1 MEMTRKITIF
11 ATMFKY
17 CIIFLAFLVYHNQG
31 FAQGN
36 VTIIAED
43 GIENLENT
51 RIQRRKNADV
61 LVQGFRIFIGMTS
74 SRADA
79 VKLQGEAQEKFHETY
94 APQVVYDEPN
104 FKIYVGAYNNNS
116 EADDALTEIR
126 KSYPNAKKIKMPIKA
141 KK

>member
-17 CIIFLAFLVYHNQG
+17 CIIFLAFLAYHNQG

>member
-1 MEMTRKITIF
+1 MNHCTKIQQQIRDDT
-11 ATMFKY
+11 KNN
-17 CIIFLAFLVYHNQG
+17 HS
-31 FAQGN
+31 FAQGK

-79 VKLQGEAQEKFHETY
+79 VKLQGEAQEKFQENYT
-94 APQVVYDEPN
+94 PQVVYDEPN
-104 FKIYVGAYNNNS
+104 FKIYVGSYNNS
-116 EADDALTEIR
+116 AEADEALAEIR

>member
-17 CIIFLAFLVYHNQG
+17 CIIFFAFLGYYNQG

-79 VKLQGEAQEKFHETY
+79 VKLQGEAQEKIQETY

-104 FKIYVGAYNNNS
+104 FKIYIGAYNNS
-116 EADDALTEIR
+116 TEADEALAEIR
-126 KSYPNAKKIKMPIKA
+126 RTYPNAKKIKMPIKA

>member
-11 ATMFKY
+11 ATMFNY
-17 CIIFLAFLVYHNQG
+17 CIIFFAFLGYYNQG
-31 FAQGN
+31 FTQGN

-79 VKLQGEAQEKFHETY
+79 VKLKGEAQEKFHETY

>member
-11 ATMFKY
+11 ATMFKF
-17 CIIFLAFLVYHNQG
+17 CIIFLAFLAYHNQG
-31 FAQGN
+31 FTQGN

-51 RIQRRKNADV
+51 HIQRRKNADV

-79 VKLQGEAQEKFHETY
+79 VKLQREAQEKFHETY

>member
-17 CIIFLAFLVYHNQG
+17 CIIFFAFLGYYNQG
-31 FAQGN
+31 FTQGN

-61 LVQGFRIFIGMTS
+61 LIQGFRIFIGMTS

-79 VKLQGEAQEKFHETY
+79 IKLQGEAQEKFQESY

-104 FKIYVGAYNNNS
+104 FKIYIGAYNNS
-116 EADDALTEIR
+116 TEADEALSEIR
-126 KSYPNAKKIKMPIKA
+126 RTYPNAKKIKMPIKA

>member
-1 MEMTRKITIF
+1 
-11 ATMFKY
+11 MFKY
-17 CIIFLAFLVYHNQG
+17 CIIFLAFLAYHNQG